1 MTPEALF
8 TAALQL
14 EAGWK
19 VSECRFEGEPRRLL
33 LKLDFEEGRRFGCP
47 QCGKLCPTHD
57 TSTKR
62 WRHLNFF
69 QYECL
74 LEARV
79 PRSNCPEHG
88 VLSVAVPWAR
98 EGSGFTLLFEALV
111 MLLCREMP
119 MAAVADA
126 LGEHDTRLW
135 RVAAHYVEAAH
146 AKKSWAKVRAISV
159 DETSARRGHRY
170 VTNVLDAKTHELLL
184 MVEGRGAQALE
195 AFAQALVA
203 HGAKAEQIELISMD
217 MSPAYQS
224 GASQFFPQAQIV
236 FDRFH
241 LMQMAGQA
249 ADQVRKELARAG
261 ADLTGALW
269 ALRGNEWTRSQEQC
283 QQRSALCNRY
293 PKLGR
298 AIGLRDMLQDILADE
313 DQEALRWWCKR
324 AKLSR
329 LEPFRELAGSI
340 QQHWSGVVAFL
351 KTRLTNGAIEAVNGL
366 LQLAKRLARGFR
378 SLRYFRIMAYLKA
391 ARLHLDLPSLKPS
404 PATHSR

>member
-33 LKLDFEEGRRFGCP
+33 LKLDFEAGKRFGCP
-47 QCGKLCPTHD
+47 QCGKLCPPHD
-57 TSTKR
+57 TSIKR

-88 VLSVAVPWAR
+88 VLSVTVPWAR

-135 RVAAHYVEAAH
+135 RVAAHYVEGAY
-146 AKKSWAKVRAISV
+146 AKNSWAQVRMVSV

-170 VTNVLDAKTHELLL
+170 VTNILDAQTHQLLL
-184 MVEGRGAQALE
+184 MVEGRSAEALE

-203 HGAKAEQIELISMD
+203 HGGKAEQIELISMD

-236 FDRFH
+236 FDPFH
-241 LMQMAGQA
+241 
-249 ADQVRKELARAG
+249 
-261 ADLTGALW
+261 
-269 ALRGNEWTRSQEQC
+269 
-283 QQRSALCNRY
+283 
-293 PKLGR
+293 
-298 AIGLRDMLQDILADE
+298 
-313 DQEALRWWCKR
+313 
-324 AKLSR
+324 
-329 LEPFRELAGSI
+329 
-340 QQHWSGVVAFL
+340 
-351 KTRLTNGAIEAVNGL
+351 
-366 LQLAKRLARGFR
+366 
-378 SLRYFRIMAYLKA
+378 IMG
-391 ARLHLDLPSLKPS
+391 PE
-404 PATHSR
+404 

>member
-1 MTPEALF
+1 MTPEVLF

-19 VSECRFEGEPRRLL
+19 VTECRFEGEPRQLR
-33 LKLDFEEGRRFGCP
+33 LKLDFEEGKRFGCP

-69 QYECL
+69 QYERL

-88 VLSVAVPWAR
+88 VQSVAVPWAR
-98 EGSGFTLLFEALV
+98 EGSGFTLLFEALI

-119 MAAVADA
+119 MAAVADT
-126 LGEHDTRLW
+126 LEEHDTRLW

-146 AKKSWAKVRAISV
+146 ANSSWAQVRRVSI

-170 VTNVLDAKTHELLL
+170 VTNVLDAEAHNLLL
-184 MVEGRGAQALE
+184 MVEGRSAEALE

-203 HGAKAEQIELISMD
+203 HGGKAEQIELISMD

-224 GASQFFPQAQIV
+224 GASKIV

-249 ADQVRKELARAG
+249 LDEVRKELAREG
-261 ADLTGALW
+261 ADLKGSLW
-269 ALRGNEWTRSQEQC
+269 ALHGNEWTRSEEQR

-329 LEPFRELAGSI
+329 LEPFRELAKSI
-340 QQHWSGVVAFL
+340 QNHWSGVVAFL

-391 ARLHLDLPSLKPS
+391 AGLHLNLPSLKPS
-404 PATHSR
+404 LATHSK

>member
-1 MTPEALF
+1 MTPEVLF

-19 VSECRFEGEPRRLL
+19 VRECRFEGEPRQLL
-33 LKLDFEEGRRFGCP
+33 LKLDFEAGKRFGCP
-47 QCGKLCPTHD
+47 QCGKLFLTHD

-62 WRHLNFF
+62 WKRLTFF

-79 PRSNCPEHG
+79 PRSDCPEHG
-88 VLSVAVPWAR
+88 VQSVAVPWAR

-119 MAAVADA
+119 MAAVADT
-126 LGEHDTRLW
+126 LEEHDTRLW

-146 AKKSWAKVRAISV
+146 ANNSWAQVRRVSV

-170 VTNVLDAKTHELLL
+170 VTNVLDAEAHDLLL
-184 MVEGRGAQALE
+184 MVEGRSAQALE

-203 HGAKAEQIELISMD
+203 HGGKAQQIELISMD
-217 MSPAYQS
+217 MSLAYHS
-224 GASQFFPQAQIV
+224 AASRFFPQAEIV

-241 LMQMAGQA
+241 LMQMARQA
-249 ADQVRKELARAG
+249 LDEVHKELARQG
-261 ADLTGALW
+261 ADLKGSLW
-269 ALRGNEWTRSQEQC
+269 ALRGNEWTRSEEQR

-298 AIGLRDMLQDILADE
+298 AIGLRDMLQDVLADE
-313 DQEALRWWCKR
+313 DEEALRWWCKR

-329 LEPFRELAGSI
+329 LEPFRELACSI
-340 QQHWSGVVAFL
+340 QKHWCGVVAFL

-391 ARLHLDLPSLKPS
+391 AGLHLNLPSLKP
-404 PATHSR
+404 ALVTHSK

>member
-1 MTPEALF
+1 M
-8 TAALQL
+8 

-19 VSECRFEGEPRRLL
+19 VRECRFEGEPRRLL
-33 LKLDFEEGRRFGCP
+33 LKLDFEPGKRFGCP

-57 TSTKR
+57 SSIKR

-98 EGSGFTLLFEALV
+98 EGSGFTLLFEALA

-146 AKKSWAKVRAISV
+146 AKNCWAKVRAISI

-170 VTNVLDAKTHELLL
+170 VTNVLDAQTHELLL
-184 MVEGRGAQALE
+184 MVEGRSAQALE
-195 AFAQALVA
+195 VFAQALVA
-203 HGAKAEQIELISMD
+203 HGKGTEQIELISMD
-217 MSPAYQS
+217 VSPAYQS

-249 ADQVRKELARAG
+249 ADQVRKELAR
-261 ADLTGALW
+261 
-269 ALRGNEWTRSQEQC
+269 QE
-283 QQRSALCNRY
+283 
-293 PKLGR
+293 P
-298 AIGLRDMLQDILADE
+298 I
-313 DQEALRWWCKR
+313 
-324 AKLSR
+324 
-329 LEPFRELAGSI
+329 
-340 QQHWSGVVAFL
+340 
-351 KTRLTNGAIEAVNGL
+351 
-366 LQLAKRLARGFR
+366 
-378 SLRYFRIMAYLKA
+378 
-391 ARLHLDLPSLKPS
+391 
-404 PATHSR
+404 

>member
-8 TAALQL
+8 RAALQL

-33 LKLDFEEGRRFGCP
+33 LKLDFEQGKRFGCP

-57 TSTKR
+57 SSTKR

-69 QYECL
+69 QYECI

-79 PRSNCPEHG
+79 PRSHCPEHG

-98 EGSGFTLLFEALV
+98 EGRGFTLLFEARHV
-111 MLLCREMP
+111 VVP
-119 MAAVADA
+119 GNADGGGGCA

-135 RVAAHYVEAAH
+135 RVAAHYVEAAY
-146 AKKSWAKVRAISV
+146 AKNSWAEVRTISV
-159 DETSARRGHRY
+159 DETSARRGHHY
-170 VTNVLDAKTHELLL
+170 VTNVLDAQTHKLLL
-184 MVEGRGAQALE
+184 MVEGRRAEALE
-195 AFAQALVA
+195 AFAHALVA
-203 HGAKAEQIELISMD
+203 HGGKAQQIELISMD

-224 GASQFFPQAQIV
+224 GASRFFPQAQIV
-236 FDRFH
+236 FDPFH
-241 LMQMAGQA
+241 IMQMAGQA
-249 ADQVRKELARAG
+249 TDQVRKELARAG
-261 ADLTGALW
+261 ADLKGSLW
-269 ALRGNEWTRSQEQC
+269 ALRGNEWTRSQEQR
-283 QQRSALCNRY
+283 QQRSVLCNRY
-293 PKLGR
+293 PRLGR

-329 LEPFRELAGSI
+329 LEPFRELAASI
-340 QQHWSGVVAFL
+340 QNHWSGVVAFL

-391 ARLHLDLPSLKPS
+391 AGLHLELPSLKQS
-404 PATHSR
+404 PVTHSK

>member
-1 MTPEALF
+1 
-8 TAALQL
+8 
-14 EAGWK
+14 
-19 VSECRFEGEPRRLL
+19 VRECRFEGEPRQLL
-33 LKLDFEEGRRFGCP
+33 LKLDFEAGKRFGCP
-47 QCGKLCPTHD
+47 QCGKLCLTHD

-62 WRHLNFF
+62 WKHLNFF

-79 PRSNCPEHG
+79 PRSDCPEHG
-88 VLSVAVPWAR
+88 VQSVAVPWAR

-119 MAAVADA
+119 MAAVADT
-126 LGEHDTRLW
+126 LEEHDTRLW

-146 AKKSWAKVRAISV
+146 ANNSWAQVRRVSV

-170 VTNVLDAKTHELLL
+170 VTNVLDAEAHDLLL
-184 MVEGRGAQALE
+184 MVEGRSAQALE
-195 AFAQALVA
+195 AFAQAD
-203 HGAKAEQIELISMD
+203 E
-217 MSPAYQS
+217 
-224 GASQFFPQAQIV
+224 
-236 FDRFH
+236 
-241 LMQMAGQA
+241 
-249 ADQVRKELARAG
+249 VRKELARQG
-261 ADLTGALW
+261 ADLKGSLW
-269 ALRGNEWTRSQEQC
+269 ALRGNEWTRSEEQR

-298 AIGLRDMLQDILADE
+298 AIGLRDMLQDVLADE
-313 DQEALRWWCKR
+313 DEEALRWWCKR

-329 LEPFRELAGSI
+329 LEPFRELACSI
-340 QQHWSGVVAFL
+340 QKHWCGVVAFL

-391 ARLHLDLPSLKPS
+391 AGLHLNLPSLKP
-404 PATHSR
+404 ALVTHSK